1 MLTHRCGEVK
11 NESVALPD
19 PRPFRGLGISCTH
32 EKGWH
37 METGLGVLLA
47 MLGGVMAGNC
57 MVPLKYQRRWRWENT
72 WVVFSLVAL
81 VLLPWILAFCR
92 VRNLPAVYA
101 NTQFG
106 SFVVPFLY
114 GAGWGIAQVLFGLAV
129 VYIGMALSF
138 AITIGL
144 SAALGTLVPIL
155 LQHPKVLVSGHGPVL
170 LLGMVLMLAGVFVC
184 SWAGRRREREQ
195 QGEAVEAVRRSYA
208 IGVLLAAA
216 AGLLAPMLSYAL
228 AFGDSLIRE
237 ALRFHT
243 ASADAP
249 YAVWPIALAGGA
261 VPNLLYAFWLI
272 QRKKS
277 WANFLP
283 VWPEILLGAVMGALW
298 MGSVAI
304 YGSATTLLGVVGASI
319 GWSIYQIC
327 IILTANVSG
336 WIAGEWQGISRLSRL
351 ALWGG
356 LIMLA
361 SATLAIT
368 YGNH

>member
-1 MLTHRCGEVK
+1 
-11 NESVALPD
+11 
-19 PRPFRGLGISCTH
+19 
-32 EKGWH
+32 

-47 MLGGVMAGNC
+47 MLGGIMAGNC
-57 MVPLKYQRRWRWENT
+57 MVPLKYQRSWRWENT

-81 VLLPWILAFCR
+81 ILLPWSLAFYR
-92 VRNLPAVYA
+92 VPNLTTVYA
-101 NTQFG
+101 HVPVGN
-106 SFVVPFLY
+106 FVMPFLY
-114 GAGWGIAQVLFGLAV
+114 GAGWGVAQVLFGLAV
-129 VYIGMALSF
+129 VHIGMALSF

-155 LQHPKVLVSGHGPVL
+155 LQHPRVLVMGHGPVF
-170 LLGMVLMLAGVFVC
+170 LLGMVLMLAGVVVC

-195 QGEAVEAVRRSYA
+195 HSEAADTATRSYPL
-208 IGVLLAAA
+208 GVLLAAV

-228 AFGDSLIRE
+228 VFGDSLILE

-243 ASADAP
+243 ARADAP

-261 VPNLLYAFWLI
+261 VPNLLYALWLL
-272 QRKKS
+272 QSKKS
-277 WANFLP
+277 WANFRP
-283 VWPEILLGAVMGALW
+283 VWPEILLGAAMGALW

-304 YGSATTLLGVVGASI
+304 YGTSTTLLGVVGASI

-336 WIAGEWQGISRLSRL
+336 WIAGEWKGISRLSRR

-356 LIMLA
+356 LILLA
-361 SATLAIT
+361 SATLAIA
-368 YGNH
+368 YGSH

>member
-1 MLTHRCGEVK
+1 
-11 NESVALPD
+11 
-19 PRPFRGLGISCTH
+19 
-32 EKGWH
+32 
-37 METGLGVLLA
+37 METGFGVLLA
-47 MLGGVMAGNC
+47 MLGGIMAGNC
-57 MVPLKYQRRWRWENT
+57 MVPLKYQRRWRWENI

-81 VLLPWILAFCR
+81 VLLPWTLAFYR
-92 VRNLPAVYA
+92 VPNLSAVYA
-101 NTQFG
+101 NVQFG
-106 SFVVPFLY
+106 NFVMPFLY
-114 GAGWGIAQVLFGLAV
+114 GAGWGVAQVLFGLAV
-129 VYIGMALSF
+129 VHIGMALSF

-155 LQHPKVLVSGHGPVL
+155 LQHPRVLVTGHGPML
-170 LLGMVLMLAGVFVC
+170 LLAMVLMLAGVFVC

-195 QGEAVEAVRRSYA
+195 QRETADPTRRSNTV
-208 IGVLLAAA
+208 GVLLAAA

-243 ASADAP
+243 PRADAP

-261 VPNLLYAFWLI
+261 VPNFLYALWLI

-277 WANFLP
+277 WANFHP
-283 VWPEILLGAVMGALW
+283 VWPEILLGAIMGALW

-304 YGSATTLLGVVGASI
+304 YGTATTLLGVVGASI

-336 WIAGEWQGISRLSRL
+336 WIAGEWRGISRLSRI

-356 LIMLA
+356 LILLA

-368 YGNH
+368 YGSH